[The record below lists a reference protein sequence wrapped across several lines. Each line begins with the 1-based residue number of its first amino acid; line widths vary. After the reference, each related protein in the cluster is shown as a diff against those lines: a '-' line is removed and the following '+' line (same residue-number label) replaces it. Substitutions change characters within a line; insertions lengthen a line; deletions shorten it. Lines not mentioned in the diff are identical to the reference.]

1 MKRIL
6 SIVLSLC
13 LILSCAAIFGGCNTK
28 TSNDWPVTIGDVT
41 IDKEPENIVVLN
53 DVFADVISYIGYDI
67 KMAGRSEECDQE
79 FLHVVPVM
87 GKGAA
92 PDTAAI
98 AAAKTDLVIADKTLS
113 ADAKSTI
120 ESNGAKVITFDV
132 PTTADALKSLYTDLG
147 TALGG
152 KTTGKEKGEKGY
164 DELLNMLSTM
174 NTATSNV
181 VQTVAYIY
189 TDADGKPC
197 TFVKGTLEYQFFNYN
212 GNSNVFAN
220 QTAPPINLDEL
231 KLGSPNFIFY
241 DNDNVLATLNADPSL
256 ANVHALSEGH
266 TYQIPKK
273 AFFRF
278 GKSAEQ
284 AIFDM
289 LNYIDKTTKG
299 TPDSATRDYSVP
311 ATTAETAA
319 SAADAPAA
327 TEAPAANNASPA
339 AASSQNDSDEI
350 NFSVDG

>member
-13 LILSCAAIFGGCNTK
+13 MLLSCAAIFGGCNSK

-41 IDKEPENIVVLN
+41 IDKAPENIVVLN
-53 DVFADVISYIGYDI
+53 DVFADIISYIGYDV
-67 KMAGRSEECDQE
+67 KMVGRSEECDQE

-98 AAAKTDLVIADKTLS
+98 AAAKTDLVIADTTLS

-120 ESNGAKVITFDV
+120 ESNGAKVVTFDV
-132 PTTADALKSLYTDLG
+132 PTTSEALQHLYSDLG
-147 TALGG
+147 TVLGG

-164 DELLNMLSTM
+164 EELLDMLSTM

-189 TDADGKPC
+189 LDEAGKPC
-197 TFVKGTLEYQFFNYN
+197 TFVKGTLEHQFFNYN

-220 QTAPPINLDEL
+220 QAAPPINLDEL

-241 DNDNVLATLNADPSL
+241 DNENVLTTLKADPSL
-256 ANVHALSEGH
+256 AGVNALAEGH

-311 ATTAETAA
+311 ATTAETVAA
-319 SAADAPAA
+319 APAA
-327 TEAPAANNASPA
+327 TEAPAANAAPASN
-339 AASSQNDSDEI
+339 SQDDSGEI
-350 NFSVDG
+350 NYTVEG